1 MILVNNQIYIFLK
14 NSYIIQVDMDGNI
27 SSIQKLKESVNS
39 IPIFIDSSLVYLN
52 SKNKLII
59 VD

>member
-1 MILVNNQIYIFLK
+1 
-14 NSYIIQVDMDGNI
+14 MDGNI